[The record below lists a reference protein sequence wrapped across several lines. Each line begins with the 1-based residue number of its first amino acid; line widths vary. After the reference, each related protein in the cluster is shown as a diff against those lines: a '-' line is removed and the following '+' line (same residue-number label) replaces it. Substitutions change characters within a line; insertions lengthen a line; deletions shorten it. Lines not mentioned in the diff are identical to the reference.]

1 MQFRQKCDWRT
12 EVSRFHSCARCPA
25 DESQPG
31 HHVDDLCPADESQ
44 PGHHVDDLFSF
55 DDALIDLDRQRFA
68 REGVE
73 YRQRPKQPPSNGASE
88 TKSITALGWLTP
100 QGFALAPAK
109 RAVE

>member
-12 EVSRFHSCARCPA
+12 EVSRFHSCAR
-25 DESQPG
+25 
-31 HHVDDLCPADESQ
+31 CPADESQ